1 VYVTIEKLIGML
13 STLLS
18 DTLSV
23 PRKKQVLESE
33 YGLPMT
39 REMEKEA
46 HIMCNISAGI
56 AAEKDVVIKEKDVVI
71 KEKDVVIKEKDTVIE
86 EQQAV
91 LEQQRAELEKAR
103 AEIAALKAQLQ
114 EKGN

>member
-1 VYVTIEKLIGML
+1 VCVTIEKLIGML

-71 KEKDVVIKEKDTVIE
+71 KEKDTVIE